1 MEHEDRR
8 QQLLIEISTAVGFE
22 PETAAGT
29 EGPTGFDLAVLTVLA
44 HRKDKPEILY
54 LIREAADQ
62 YAEAATDEA
71 EEETYKKVS
80 QIVFALLYTQ
90 GDPTVP
96 EPKATPVAALE
107 LFRAAKEKVLSQND
121 PA

>member
-22 PETAAGT
+22 PETAADT

-62 YAEAATDEA
+62 YAEAATD
-71 EEETYKKVS
+71 
-80 QIVFALLYTQ
+80 
-90 GDPTVP
+90 
-96 EPKATPVAALE
+96 
-107 LFRAAKEKVLSQND
+107 
-121 PA
+121 